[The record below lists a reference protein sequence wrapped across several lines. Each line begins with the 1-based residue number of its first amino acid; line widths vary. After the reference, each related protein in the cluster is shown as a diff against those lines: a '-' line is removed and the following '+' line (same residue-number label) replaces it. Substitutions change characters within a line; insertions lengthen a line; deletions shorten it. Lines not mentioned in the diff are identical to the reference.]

1 MTLFDNSVEINIF
14 KCPSTFW
21 GWYLYN
27 YGKPIKDFSVGLQ
40 IIEKVQKKY
49 YFVRVW
55 IRART
60 VLKSTYPDNYDSRI
74 PAV

>member
-1 MTLFDNSVEINIF
+1 M
-14 KCPSTFW
+14 
-21 GWYLYN
+21 
-27 YGKPIKDFSVGLQ
+27 KDFSADLQ

-49 YFVRVW
+49 YFVRFW